1 MSEIKEIKTGS
12 TTGAFF
18 FLAILVIIAGLF
30 LFKASFFYQL
40 ESYEKAV
47 VFTLGKVGEDPVG
60 EGFHGRLPWPI
71 QEVEIVNTEKDRRIQ
86 IGFRSDVK
94 GGRIHKPKQA
104 SMLTRDANIVDLEVE
119 VNYTISDV
127 VNYIIKMHD
136 QEETMRD
143 ISESALNSVIGLHHV
158 QEVLTSQKAEIANEV
173 KTKLQGLVD
182 EYELGLNVS
191 RVQFLKVLNPEE
203 VRAAY
208 EGVESAKQ
216 DSVISVEKALAY
228 ENREIPSARA
238 DSIEWVKSA
247 EGFALA
253 RVAEAEG
260 NVAEFNA
267 LYGKYKRGKKVMRKR
282 LYLETLETVLPNKKK
297 IIMESGASHVNLL
310 HLGGV
315 K

>member
-1 MSEIKEIKTGS
+1 
-12 TTGAFF
+12 
-18 FLAILVIIAGLF
+18 
-30 LFKASFFYQL
+30 
-40 ESYEKAV
+40 
-47 VFTLGKVGEDPVG
+47 
-60 EGFHGRLPWPI
+60 
-71 QEVEIVNTEKDRRIQ
+71 
-86 IGFRSDVK
+86 
-94 GGRIHKPKQA
+94 
-104 SMLTRDANIVDLEVE
+104 
-119 VNYTISDV
+119 
-127 VNYIIKMHD
+127 
-136 QEETMRD
+136 
-143 ISESALNSVIGLHHV
+143 V

-182 EYELGLNVS
+182 EYDLGLNVS

>member
-18 FLAILVIIAGLF
+18 FLAILVIIAGIF

-86 IGFRSDVK
+86 IGFRSDIN

-127 VNYIIKMHD
+127 VNYIIKVSCVYF
-136 QEETMRD
+136 
-143 ISESALNSVIGLHHV
+143 IFFFNIFPIVSI
-158 QEVLTSQKAEIANEV
+158 IFV
-173 KTKLQGLVD
+173 KLFSTVMW
-182 EYELGLNVS
+182 
-191 RVQFLKVLNPEE
+191 F
-203 VRAAY
+203 
-208 EGVESAKQ
+208 
-216 DSVISVEKALAY
+216 
-228 ENREIPSARA
+228 
-238 DSIEWVKSA
+238 
-247 EGFALA
+247 
-253 RVAEAEG
+253 
-260 NVAEFNA
+260 
-267 LYGKYKRGKKVMRKR
+267 YGMYCFKYS
-282 LYLETLETVLPNKKK
+282 T
-297 IIMESGASHVNLL
+297 
-310 HLGGV
+310 
-315 K
+315 